1 MVVRHAPLPMVNGVM
16 PSFVD
21 LPQGKWPDLLTFLI
35 ERFPHIDEAE
45 WRARLARGDLVNQ
58 DGLPFTVDNPYPAR
72 QMLWYYREV
81 PDERMVPF
89 REKILYRDE
98 RLVVADKPHFLA
110 SIPTGKHLRE
120 TLLARL
126 RDELN
131 LPELTPIHRLDRA
144 TAGVM
149 LFCADAQ
156 YRHTYQT
163 MFSRREVKKE
173 YHAIAPHRPDLA
185 LPRTHRIRMEER
197 PDIFTMHEVAGA
209 PNSETFIELMEVRGE
224 WARYRLWPHN
234 GKKHQ
239 LRLHMAT
246 LQIPIR
252 NDPWYPTF
260 IRGCEDNFDL
270 PLQLLAKSIAFTDP
284 ISGEARRF
292 ESERELEWP

>member
-1 MVVRHAPLPMVNGVM
+1 MNHAPLPMIDGIT
-16 PSFVD
+16 PSHLD
-21 LPQGKWPDLLTFLI
+21 LPNGRWPNLLSFLI
-35 ERFPHIDEAE
+35 ERFPHIDAAE

-58 DGLPFTVDNPYPAR
+58 DGQPFAVDSPYPAR

-81 PDERMVPF
+81 PDEPPVPF

-110 SIPTGKHLRE
+110 SIPTGNHLRE

-173 YHAIAPHRPDLA
+173 YHAIAPHRPDLE

-197 PDIFTMHEVAGA
+197 PDIFTMHEVAGT
-209 PNSETFIELMEVRGE
+209 PNSETLIELMEVRGE
-224 WARYRLWPHN
+224 WAKYRLWPHS

-239 LRLHMAT
+239 LRLHLAA

-260 IRGCEDNFDL
+260 IRGAEDDFEH
-270 PLQLLAKSIAFTDP
+270 PLQLLAKSIEFTDP
-284 ISGEARRF
+284 VSGEARYF
-292 ESERELEWP
+292 ESERDLSWD